1 MKKFLTLL
9 LVLSVLIIPSCRTTR
24 TEENK
29 SIQLP
34 PKPQRQKL
42 ENPETLKDYALIIV
56 YYEGLVQQW
65 ESWGNT
71 VEGMIN
77 GTDSQYG
84 N

>member
-1 MKKFLTLL
+1 M
-9 LVLSVLIIPSCRTTR
+9 
-24 TEENK
+24 
-29 SIQLP
+29 LP

-42 ENPETLKDYALIIV
+42 QSPEGLKDYALIIA

-71 VEGMIN
+71 VEEMIN
-77 GTDSQYG
+77 GTDNQHG

>member
-9 LVLSVLIIPSCRTTR
+9 VVLSALIILSCRTTR

-29 SIQLP
+29 GIVLP
-34 PKPQRQKL
+34 PKTQRQKL
-42 ENPETLKDYALIIV
+42 QSPESLKDYALIIA

-77 GTDSQYG
+77 GTDNQHG

>member
-1 MKKFLTLL
+1 M
-9 LVLSVLIIPSCRTTR
+9 LIIPSCRTTR

-29 SIQLP
+29 NIQLP